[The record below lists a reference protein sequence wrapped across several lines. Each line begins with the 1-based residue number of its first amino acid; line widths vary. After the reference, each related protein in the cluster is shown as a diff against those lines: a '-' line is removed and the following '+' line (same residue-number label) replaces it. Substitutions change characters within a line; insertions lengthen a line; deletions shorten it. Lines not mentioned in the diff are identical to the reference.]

1 MNARKA
7 KAEQALLDDKRACFG
22 FSKSL
27 FWFSR
32 AWGCFFQ
39 SSF

>member
-7 KAEQALLDDKRACFG
+7 KAEQALLDDKRACSG

-27 FWFSR
+27 FCFSR

>member
-7 KAEQALLDDKRACFG
+7 KAKQALLHRKRACSG

-27 FWFSR
+27 FCFSR